1 MTSRQQEKCAGHG
14 LTLLAHMAPWLLILA
29 ISGCAQIEKLKS
41 RVSDSLEPQR
51 SVTFT
56 PAPQSAKTRVSTGTS
71 LADIVNNQLQRG
83 HYAEGEKALRRYL
96 TQHPEDRAAKSM
108 LQQLVVD
115 PQQQLGSR
123 WFPHKVQSG
132 ESYSSLAARYLGD
145 SGLFLILARYNGSTN
160 PSILRVGETL
170 HLPVSGQRQVTAP
183 RESSNATSSAAT
195 VATPASRHDAAAP
208 STDAEPVGE
217 PAKVKAQR
225 LQEESISL
233 LQQAHK
239 QQALA
244 KLDQALTIDPQ
255 LKPAAAVASLRKQ
268 LVASYHQRAI
278 VFYRDQHLNQAIA
291 LWDHVLAIDPKFEP
305 AAIYRAR
312 ALELKRR
319 LRQL

>member
-1 MTSRQQEKCAGHG
+1 MTSRPQEKSAGRG
-14 LTLLAHMAPWLLILA
+14 LTLLVQIAPWLLLLA
-29 ISGCAQIEKLKS
+29 VTGCTQIEKLKS
-41 RVSDSLEPQR
+41 HVSDSLEPQR
-51 SVTFT
+51 NVTFT
-56 PAPQSAKTRVSTGTS
+56 PAPPSANARVPAGTS
-71 LADIVNNQLQRG
+71 LATIVNKQLQHG
-83 HYAEGEKALRRYL
+83 HYTEGEKALRRYL
-96 TQHPEDRAAKSM
+96 TRHPEDRAAKSM

-123 WFPHKVQSG
+123 WFPHQVQPG
-132 ESYSSLAARYLGD
+132 DSYSSLAARYLGD

-183 RESSNATSSAAT
+183 TESSNAASSAAT
-195 VATPASRHDAAAP
+195 VATSTSRQDANAP
-208 STDAEPVGE
+208 SADTEPVGE

-225 LQEESISL
+225 LQQESISL

-255 LKPAAAVASLRKQ
+255 LKPAAAAASLRKQ

-291 LWDHVLAIDPKFEP
+291 LWDHVLAIDPNFEP
-305 AAIYRAR
+305 AVIYRAR